1 MGLTDLD
8 LDDDGGRWEPAP
20 AWWEVV
26 ACGAMVALTVL
37 VILLA
42 R

>member
-1 MGLTDLD
+1 MGLENLD
-8 LDDDGGRWEPAP
+8 MSDDGGQWEPGP
-20 AWWEVV
+20 EWWEVV

-42 R
+42 G